1 LNEKKNIPQ
10 WLLKPDEPFEVGKKE
25 RFIEKNI
32 LTLFK
37 LLAAIRS
44 RSSDHCFLSRIHP
57 ALKLFSLV
65 VLLFLIS
72 LSRSM
77 VFISTVGSCMLLLIS
92 ILPVNIMKRI
102 LIMSLTAAVFMAV
115 TLLPAFLVGIHGHY
129 LLVVVKVWLTV
140 SFSGLLMLT
149 TSWHALI
156 AALKLF
162 RVPDLF
168 ILILDITLK
177 YIVIFSDFTLNMF
190 YALKLRSVGKNAK
203 KAAPVAGIA
212 GTLFLKSK
220 EMSEDLYDAMVC
232 RGFSGHYA
240 TQVKRQWHWMDTAC
254 SVFVLALA
262 LSFFYFR

>member
-1 LNEKKNIPQ
+1 
-10 WLLKPDEPFEVGKKE
+10 
-25 RFIEKNI
+25 
-32 LTLFK
+32 
-37 LLAAIRS
+37 
-44 RSSDHCFLSRIHP
+44 
-57 ALKLFSLV
+57 
-65 VLLFLIS
+65 
-72 LSRSM
+72 
-77 VFISTVGSCMLLLIS
+77 MLLLIS